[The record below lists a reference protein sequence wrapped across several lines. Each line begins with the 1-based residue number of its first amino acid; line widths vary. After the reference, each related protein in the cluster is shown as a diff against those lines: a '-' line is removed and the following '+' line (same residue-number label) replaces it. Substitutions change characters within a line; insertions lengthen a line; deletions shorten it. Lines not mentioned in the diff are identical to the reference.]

1 MKDFVIEDGQMYY
14 RKKPLYR
21 QPLFWTTIVG
31 LVLTFVLGFTCVVL
45 TLGLNVSQ
53 SRGTTYPDYL
63 DETLTYKEYQIGD
76 KVNFSDGLD
85 VTVTSMGKDDSVSL
99 VDDYYSSAYVVEMEV
114 ENTTDERVYFDEYY
128 FNLIDPTT
136 QIPYTLDLS
145 TYDVNLVEKLEPGER
160 INVKLI
166 YGVDDESSFG
176 LVYEEAMWTDL
187 ISEGIK

>member
-63 DETLTYKEYQIGD
+63 DKTLTYKEYQIGD

-85 VTVTSMGKDDSVSL
+85 VTVTSMEKDDSISL

-114 ENTTDERVYFDEYY
+114 ENATDERVYFDEYY
-128 FNLIDPTT
+128 FNLIDQTT

-187 ISEGIK
+187 ISEGI

>member
-53 SRGTTYPDYL
+53 SQGTTYPDYL

-85 VTVTSMGKDDSVSL
+85 VTVISMGKDDSVSL

-114 ENTTDERVYFDEYY
+114 ENATDERVYFDEYY
-128 FNLIDPTT
+128 FNLIDQTT

-145 TYDVNLVEKLEPGER
+145 TYDVNLVEKLEPGEK

-166 YGVDDESSFG
+166 YGVDDVSSFG

-187 ISEGIK
+187 ISEGI

>member
-1 MKDFVIEDGQMYY
+1 MKEFVIEDGQMYY

-85 VTVTSMGKDDSVSL
+85 VTVTSMEKDDSISL
-99 VDDYYSSAYVVEMEV
+99 VDDYYSSAYVVVMEV
-114 ENTTDERVYFDEYY
+114 ENATDERVYFDEYY

-187 ISEGIK
+187 ISEGI

>member
-1 MKDFVIEDGQMYY
+1 MKEFVIEDGQMYY

-63 DETLTYKEYQIGD
+63 DKTLTYKEYQIGD

-114 ENTTDERVYFDEYY
+114 ENATDEKVYFDEYY
-128 FNLIDPTT
+128 FNLIDQTT

-145 TYDVNLVEKLEPGER
+145 TYDVNLVEKLEPGEK

-166 YGVDDESSFG
+166 YGVGDESSFG

-187 ISEGIK
+187 ISEGI

>member
-21 QPLFWTTIVG
+21 QPLFWTTIIG

-145 TYDVNLVEKLEPGER
+145 TYDVNLVEKLEPGEK

-166 YGVDDESSFG
+166 YGVDDVSSFG

-187 ISEGIK
+187 ISERI

>member
-63 DETLTYKEYQIGD
+63 DKTLTYKEYQIGD

-114 ENTTDERVYFDEYY
+114 ENATDERVYFDEYY
-128 FNLIDPTT
+128 FNLIDQTT

-145 TYDVNLVEKLEPGER
+145 TYDVNLVEKLEPGEK

-166 YGVDDESSFG
+166 YGVDDVSSFG

-187 ISEGIK
+187 ISEGI

>member
-99 VDDYYSSAYVVEMEV
+99 VDDYYSSAYVVVMEV
-114 ENTTDERVYFDEYY
+114 ENATDERVYFDEYY

-187 ISEGIK
+187 ISEGI

>member
-63 DETLTYKEYQIGD
+63 DETLTYEEYQIGD

-85 VTVTSMGKDDSVSL
+85 VTVTSMEKDDSISL
-99 VDDYYSSAYVVEMEV
+99 VDDYYSSAYVVVMEV
-114 ENTTDERVYFDEYY
+114 ENATDERVYFDEYY
-128 FNLIDPTT
+128 FNLIDQTT

-145 TYDVNLVEKLEPGER
+145 TYDVNLVEKLEPGEK

-166 YGVDDESSFG
+166 YGVDDVSSFG

-187 ISEGIK
+187 ISEGI

>member
-85 VTVTSMGKDDSVSL
+85 VTVTSMEKDDSISL
-99 VDDYYSSAYVVEMEV
+99 VDDYYSSAYVVVMEV
-114 ENTTDERVYFDEYY
+114 ENATDERVYFDEYY

-187 ISEGIK
+187 ISEGI

>member
-63 DETLTYKEYQIGD
+63 DETLAYKEYQIGD

-85 VTVTSMGKDDSVSL
+85 VTVTSMEKDDSVSL
-99 VDDYYSSAYVVEMEV
+99 VDDYYSSAYVVVMEV
-114 ENTTDERVYFDEYY
+114 ENATDERVYFDEYY

-145 TYDVNLVEKLEPGER
+145 TYDVNLVEKLEPGEK

-187 ISEGIK
+187 ISEGI

>member
-1 MKDFVIEDGQMYY
+1 MKEFVIEDGQMYY

-63 DETLTYKEYQIGD
+63 DETLTYEEYQIGD

-114 ENTTDERVYFDEYY
+114 ENATDERVYFDEYY
-128 FNLIDPTT
+128 FNLINQTT

-145 TYDVNLVEKLEPGER
+145 TYDVNLVEKLEPGEK

-166 YGVDDESSFG
+166 YGVDDVSSFG

-187 ISEGIK
+187 ISEGI

>member
-85 VTVTSMGKDDSVSL
+85 VTVTSMGKDDSISL

-114 ENTTDERVYFDEYY
+114 ENATDERVYFDEYY
-128 FNLIDPTT
+128 FNLIDQTT

-187 ISEGIK
+187 ISEGI

>member
-63 DETLTYKEYQIGD
+63 DETSTYKEYQIGD

-85 VTVTSMGKDDSVSL
+85 VTVTSMEKDDSISL
-99 VDDYYSSAYVVEMEV
+99 VDDYYSSAYVVVMEV
-114 ENTTDERVYFDEYY
+114 ENATDERVYFDEYY
-128 FNLIDPTT
+128 FNLIDQTT

-145 TYDVNLVEKLEPGER
+145 TYDVNLVEKLEPGEK

-166 YGVDDESSFG
+166 YGVDDVSSFG

-187 ISEGIK
+187 ISEGI

>member
-1 MKDFVIEDGQMYY
+1 LKDFVIEDGQMYY

-31 LVLTFVLGFTCVVL
+31 LVLTFILGFTCVVL

-63 DETLTYKEYQIGD
+63 DKTLTYKEYQIGD

-114 ENTTDERVYFDEYY
+114 ENATDEKVYFDEYY
-128 FNLIDPTT
+128 FNLIDQTT

-145 TYDVNLVEKLEPGER
+145 TYDVNLVEKLEPGEK

-166 YGVDDESSFG
+166 YGVDDVSSFG

-187 ISEGIK
+187 ISEGI

>member
-85 VTVTSMGKDDSVSL
+85 VTVISMGKDDSVSL

-114 ENTTDERVYFDEYY
+114 ENATDERVYFDEYY
-128 FNLIDPTT
+128 FNLIDQTT

-187 ISEGIK
+187 ISEGI

>member
-85 VTVTSMGKDDSVSL
+85 VTVTSMEKDDSISL
-99 VDDYYSSAYVVEMEV
+99 VDDYYSSAYVVVMEV
-114 ENTTDERVYFDEYY
+114 ENATDERVYFDEYY

-145 TYDVNLVEKLEPGER
+145 TYDVNLVEKLEPGEK

-187 ISEGIK
+187 ISEGI

>member
-85 VTVTSMGKDDSVSL
+85 VTVTSMEKDDSISL

-114 ENTTDERVYFDEYY
+114 ENATDERVYFDEYY
-128 FNLIDPTT
+128 FNLIDQTT

-187 ISEGIK
+187 ISEGI

>member
-1 MKDFVIEDGQMYY
+1 LKDFVIEDGQMYY

-85 VTVTSMGKDDSVSL
+85 VTVISMGKDDSVSL

-114 ENTTDERVYFDEYY
+114 ENATDERVYFDEYY
-128 FNLIDPTT
+128 FNLIDQTT

-187 ISEGIK
+187 ISEGI

>member
-85 VTVTSMGKDDSVSL
+85 VTVTSMEKDDSISL

-114 ENTTDERVYFDEYY
+114 ENATDERVYFDEYY

-145 TYDVNLVEKLEPGER
+145 TYDVNLVEKLEPGEK

-166 YGVDDESSFG
+166 YGVDDVSSFG

-187 ISEGIK
+187 ISEGI

>member
-85 VTVTSMGKDDSVSL
+85 VTVTSMEKDDSVSL

-114 ENTTDERVYFDEYY
+114 ENATDERVYFDEYY

-187 ISEGIK
+187 ISEGI

>member
-85 VTVTSMGKDDSVSL
+85 VTVTSMEKDDSISL
-99 VDDYYSSAYVVEMEV
+99 VDDYYSSAYVVVMEV
-114 ENTTDERVYFDEYY
+114 ENATDERVYFDEYY

-166 YGVDDESSFG
+166 YGVDDVSSFG

-187 ISEGIK
+187 ISERI

>member
-85 VTVTSMGKDDSVSL
+85 VTVISMGKDDSVSL
-99 VDDYYSSAYVVEMEV
+99 VDDYYSSAYVVVMEV
-114 ENTTDERVYFDEYY
+114 ENATDERVYFDEYY

-187 ISEGIK
+187 ISEGI

>member
-31 LVLTFVLGFTCVVL
+31 LVLTFILGFTSVVL

-53 SRGTTYPDYL
+53 TQGTTYPDYL
-63 DETLTYKEYQIGD
+63 DETLTYEEYQIGD

-114 ENTTDERVYFDEYY
+114 ENATDERVYFDEYY
-128 FNLIDPTT
+128 FNLIDQTT

-145 TYDVNLVEKLEPGER
+145 TYDVNLVEKLEPGEK

-166 YGVDDESSFG
+166 YGVDDVSSFG

-187 ISEGIK
+187 ISEGI

>member
-63 DETLTYKEYQIGD
+63 DETSTYKEYQIGD

-114 ENTTDERVYFDEYY
+114 ENATDERVYFDEYY
-128 FNLIDPTT
+128 FNLIDQTT

-145 TYDVNLVEKLEPGER
+145 TYDVNLVEKLEPGEK

-187 ISEGIK
+187 ISEGI

>member
-31 LVLTFVLGFTCVVL
+31 LVLTFVLGFTCIVL

-63 DETLTYKEYQIGD
+63 DETLTYEEYQIGD

-85 VTVTSMGKDDSVSL
+85 VTVISMGKDDSVSL

-114 ENTTDERVYFDEYY
+114 ENATDERVYFDEYY
-128 FNLIDPTT
+128 FNLIDQTT

-187 ISEGIK
+187 ISEGI

>member
-85 VTVTSMGKDDSVSL
+85 VTVTSMEKDDSISL
-99 VDDYYSSAYVVEMEV
+99 VDEYYSSAYVVVMEV
-114 ENTTDERVYFDEYY
+114 ENATDERVYFDEYY

-187 ISEGIK
+187 ISEGI

>member
-63 DETLTYKEYQIGD
+63 DKTLTYIEYQIGD

-99 VDDYYSSAYVVEMEV
+99 VDDYYSSAYVVVMEV
-114 ENTTDERVYFDEYY
+114 ENATDERVYFDEYY

-145 TYDVNLVEKLEPGER
+145 TYDVNLVEKLEPGEK

-187 ISEGIK
+187 ISEGI

>member
-63 DETLTYKEYQIGD
+63 DETSTYKEYQIGD

-85 VTVTSMGKDDSVSL
+85 VTVISMGKDDSVSL

-114 ENTTDERVYFDEYY
+114 ENATDERVYFDEYY

-187 ISEGIK
+187 ISEGI

>member
-63 DETLTYKEYQIGD
+63 DETSTYKEYQIGD

-85 VTVTSMGKDDSVSL
+85 VTVISMGKDDSVSL

-114 ENTTDERVYFDEYY
+114 ENATDERVYFDEYY
-128 FNLIDPTT
+128 FNLIDQTT

-145 TYDVNLVEKLEPGER
+145 TYDVNLVEKLEPGEK

-166 YGVDDESSFG
+166 YGVDDVSSFG

-187 ISEGIK
+187 ISEGI

>member
-53 SRGTTYPDYL
+53 SQGTTYPDYL

-85 VTVTSMGKDDSVSL
+85 VTVISMGKDDSVSL

-114 ENTTDERVYFDEYY
+114 ENATDERVYFDEYY
-128 FNLIDPTT
+128 FNLIDQTT

-145 TYDVNLVEKLEPGER
+145 TYDVNLVEKLEPGEK

-166 YGVDDESSFG
+166 YGVDDVSSFG

-187 ISEGIK
+187 ISERI

>member
-45 TLGLNVSQ
+45 TLGLNASQ

-63 DETLTYKEYQIGD
+63 DETLAYKEYQIGD

-85 VTVTSMGKDDSVSL
+85 VTVTSMEKDDSVSL
-99 VDDYYSSAYVVEMEV
+99 VDDYYSSAYVVEVEV
-114 ENTTDERVYFDEYY
+114 ENATDERVYFDEYY

-145 TYDVNLVEKLEPGER
+145 TYDVNLVEKLEPGEK

-187 ISEGIK
+187 ISEGI

>member
-53 SRGTTYPDYL
+53 SQGTTYPDYL

-85 VTVTSMGKDDSVSL
+85 VTVISMGKDDSVSL

-114 ENTTDERVYFDEYY
+114 ENATDERVYFDEYY

-145 TYDVNLVEKLEPGER
+145 TYDVNLVEKLEPGEK

-187 ISEGIK
+187 ISEGI

>member
-53 SRGTTYPDYL
+53 SQGTTYPDYL

-85 VTVTSMGKDDSVSL
+85 VTVISMGKDDSVSL
-99 VDDYYSSAYVVEMEV
+99 VDDYYSSAYVVVMEV
-114 ENTTDERVYFDEYY
+114 ENATDERVYFDEYY

-187 ISEGIK
+187 ISEGI

>member
-63 DETLTYKEYQIGD
+63 DKTLTYIEYQIGD

-85 VTVTSMGKDDSVSL
+85 VTVISMGKDDSVSL

-114 ENTTDERVYFDEYY
+114 ENATDERVYFDEYY

-187 ISEGIK
+187 ISEGI

>member
-63 DETLTYKEYQIGD
+63 DKTLTYIEYQIGD

-85 VTVTSMGKDDSVSL
+85 VTVISMGKDDSVSL

-114 ENTTDERVYFDEYY
+114 ENATDERVYFDEYY
-128 FNLIDPTT
+128 FNLIDQTT

-145 TYDVNLVEKLEPGER
+145 TYDVNLVEKLEPGEK

-187 ISEGIK
+187 ISEGI

>member
-63 DETLTYKEYQIGD
+63 DETLTYEEYQIGD

-114 ENTTDERVYFDEYY
+114 ENATDERVYFDEYY
-128 FNLIDPTT
+128 FNLIDQTT

-145 TYDVNLVEKLEPGER
+145 TYDVNLVEKLEPGEK

-166 YGVDDESSFG
+166 YGVDDVSSFG

-187 ISEGIK
+187 ISEGI

>member
-63 DETLTYKEYQIGD
+63 DETLTYQEYQIGD

-99 VDDYYSSAYVVEMEV
+99 VDDYYSSAYVVVMEV
-114 ENTTDERVYFDEYY
+114 ENATDERVYFDEYY

-187 ISEGIK
+187 ISEGI

>member
-85 VTVTSMGKDDSVSL
+85 VTVTSMEKDDSVSL
-99 VDDYYSSAYVVEMEV
+99 VDDYYSSAYVVVMEV
-114 ENTTDERVYFDEYY
+114 ENATDERVYFDEYY

-187 ISEGIK
+187 ISEGI

>member
-85 VTVTSMGKDDSVSL
+85 VTVISMGKDDSVSL
-99 VDDYYSSAYVVEMEV
+99 VDDYYSSAYDVEMEV
-114 ENTTDERVYFDEYY
+114 ENATDERVYFDEYY

-145 TYDVNLVEKLEPGER
+145 TYDVNLVEKLEPGEK

-187 ISEGIK
+187 ISEGI

>member
-31 LVLTFVLGFTCVVL
+31 LVLTFVLGVTCVIL
-45 TLGLNVSQ
+45 TLGLSVSQ
-53 SRGTTYPDYL
+53 SQGVTYPDYV
-63 DETLTYKEYQIGD
+63 DETLTYEEYQIGD

-145 TYDVNLVEKLEPGER
+145 TYDVNLVEKLEPGEK

-166 YGVDDESSFG
+166 YGVDDETSFG
-176 LVYEEAMWTDL
+176 FVYEEAMWTDL
-187 ISEGIK
+187 ISEGI